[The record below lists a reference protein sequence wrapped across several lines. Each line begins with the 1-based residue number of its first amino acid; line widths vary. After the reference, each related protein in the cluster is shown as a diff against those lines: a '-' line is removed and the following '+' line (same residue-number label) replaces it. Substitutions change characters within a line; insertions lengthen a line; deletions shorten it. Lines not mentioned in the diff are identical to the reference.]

1 MNVSPLNFTTASEQS
16 NGTLLNPG
24 NMKAGHWLVGWVITL
39 VVLLGSV
46 SALLGQ
52 TIYEAESAT
61 VSGPSISTE
70 YGGYTGSGYTDYN
83 NGTGDYVE
91 FSLNANS
98 PGIYPI
104 AFRYANGGNGDRPLQ
119 LSVNGAVA
127 IGSLSFPATGGWAT
141 WAYTATNNVTF
152 NAGIN
157 TVRITAT
164 GSSGGN
170 VDHMLVTSAGTESLA
185 ADATNAPLRR
195 PASPSQPML
204 MVHIDTWNYADPQKI
219 IDLIPQD
226 IRPYVV
232 MNISLSINHATNK
245 WLQCQ
250 YGYETAKS
258 WLRTCAE
265 NNMWAMIQPSSG
277 GYCHFSNSDISEW
290 ESFYRDYPNF
300 IGFSYAEQFWGFDD
314 VYAGSVTWL
323 ERVAHWVD
331 LMKLNQKYGGY
342 LMVSWCGNQWDPNIN
357 PVAMMK
363 RNPAFA
369 AICKQS
375 PKNFILCEKYTQQ
388 SYQSD
393 MESVCLGAYLSG
405 YAGQY
410 GIRYDSTGWTDSTG
424 AAQNFTMASGGAP
437 HLEHIMLTGE
447 TVIDGPELI
456 WAEDI
461 QGLSNGTTADGY
473 TTRRWGLFPQYQN
486 VILDMFRKIL
496 DGTVRIPSRQE
507 VINRTKLVV
516 INDVTSGSAQDQYSS
531 PQTLFEGLYRM
542 DGDGNYEYN
551 KTFFKKTGRYPT
563 IPTVYQLADSMASN
577 SFSIKLNASA
587 YSTRWPSITAK
598 TNELN
603 ALFPLEYTGDIY
615 AGRYENAWVIYN
627 PYKTNLIASGS
638 IPFKYNTC
646 SNVDLTLSQYTA
658 GIMKEYSNSV
668 TFYLGN
674 YDNSIGLGMRTDT
687 IKIYGST
694 IEPTYSWADRASHSA
709 STVTKDWTA
718 GVWTLTVQHNGALD
732 ITVNCAGTGTGRLT
746 SYTAASVIPP
756 VAPPVY
762 TGAHQYEAEHF
773 DYKNINGNVTQGI
786 DTGVTNY
793 TGMGYMRFGTSSSAS
808 VRDSVTVLQS
818 GTYRLETK
826 YSVTGANIS
835 TIDLYVNGVKVA
847 TPLFTQTASYSD
859 WALNKQNIPLNAG
872 ANIVEFRANGTGA
885 SSVYFDNMVVVPTSI
900 IDGVVVQE
908 NRSGFDSVDGTVDN
922 NYPGYTGDGFANTTD
937 STGAGINWNLNF
949 DASLVKAFTFRYA
962 SVNSGTADLIVGGVN
977 VASEI
982 QFPSTGSW
990 TSWDYVTVYA
1000 YTPEGTADVRLQSTS
1015 ANGLP
1020 NVDYLQVVGGWAGT
1034 QPPTGLTAVP
1044 VSKSRINLSWL
1055 ASSNATSYNVKRS
1068 LTNGGPYSLVASGI
1082 TATNYSDIG
1091 LTSGTTYYYVVS
1103 AVAAAVEGS
1112 DSAQV
1117 SATTS
1122 AGVVSLVGSANY
1134 LFNSGA
1140 PNSSALV
1147 GTLDLDDSANVLV
1160 VGVYLDS
1167 GGVSFPLNLVSF
1179 GGVAPSGSIQAAGNA
1194 SLNRMAAFYWL
1205 NPKTAAGQN
1214 LMIGSTISNN
1224 AGCIVLQLSGVD
1236 ANAAVVKTGAT
1247 TTDAGS
1253 VNITTTAA
1261 NSFIV
1266 SYYSAN
1272 ADGLTLTPTAPLKLV
1287 GSTFNTINGAGGG
1300 SLAMGTNVL
1309 AAIGTQSLA
1318 WTSSGTTGNQGVNG
1332 FAFAPIALADSPSGP
1347 GYLTNSYSAG
1357 VLSLS
1362 WPAGQGWRL
1371 QMQTNSSFVGL
1382 GTNWVYVT
1390 DGTVSSTN
1398 ITINPDN
1405 GTVFF
1410 QLRYP

>member
-1 MNVSPLNFTTASEQS
+1 MNTNPIVRFHCTGLIGGLVFVA
-16 NGTLLNPG
+16 TLIGGVPS
-24 NMKAGHWLVGWVITL
+24 TL
-39 VVLLGSV
+39 
-46 SALLGQ
+46 AQ
-52 TIYEAESAT
+52 TIYEAEAAT
-61 VSGPSISTE
+61 LSGPSASTE
-70 YGGYTGSGYTDYN
+70 YGGYTGSGYADYN
-83 NGTGDYVE
+83 NASGDYVE
-91 FSLNANS
+91 FALNAS
-98 PGIYPI
+98 STGSYPVT
-104 AFRYANGGNGDRPLQ
+104 FRYANGGSTGARPLE
-119 LSVNGAVA
+119 LKVNGAVVV
-127 IGSLSFPATGGWAT
+127 GSLDFPQTGSWVT

-152 NAGIN
+152 NAGVN

-164 GSSGGN
+164 GTSGAN
-170 VDHMLVTSAGTESLA
+170 VDHLLVAANGTSDLA

-277 GYCHFSNSDISEW
+277 GYCHLSNSDISEW

-314 VYAGSVTWL
+314 IYAGSVTWL

-405 YAGQY
+405 YSGQY
-410 GIRYDSTGWTDSTG
+410 GIRYDSTGWTDATG
-424 AAQNFTMASGGAP
+424 TNQNFTMASGGAP

-461 QGLSNGTTADGY
+461 QGLSNGTTSDGY
-473 TTRRWGLFPQYQN
+473 TTRRWGLYPQYQN
-486 VILDMFRKIL
+486 VILDLFRKIL

-516 INDVTSGSAQDQYSS
+516 INDVTSGSAQNQYSS

-563 IPTVYQLADSMASN
+563 IPTVYQLADSLASN
-577 SFSIKLNASA
+577 SFSLKLNTSA

-627 PYKTNLIASGS
+627 PYKTDATKTNITASGS

-694 IEPTYSWADRASHSA
+694 AEPTYTWADRASHSA

-718 GVWTLTVQHNGALD
+718 GVWTLTVLHNGALD
-732 ITVNCAGTGTGRLT
+732 ITVNCAGTDTGRLT
-746 SYTAASVIPP
+746 SYTAASLIPP
-756 VAPPVY
+756 AAPPVY

-773 DYKNINGNVTQGI
+773 DYKSINGNVTQGI

-793 TGMGYMRFGTSSSAS
+793 TGMGYMRFGTSSSGS
-808 VRDSVTVLQS
+808 VRDSVAVLRS

-835 TIDLYVNGVKVA
+835 TIDLYVNGVKVV

-859 WALNKQNIPLNAG
+859 WALNKQNILLNAG
-872 ANIVEFRANGTGA
+872 ANTIEFRANGTGA

-900 IDGVVVQE
+900 IDGVVIQE
-908 NRSGFDSVDGTVDN
+908 NRPGFDSVDGTVDN

-937 STGAGINWNLNF
+937 STGAGINWNPNF

-962 SVNSGTADLIVGGVN
+962 SVTSGTADLIVGGVN

-990 TSWDYVTVYA
+990 TNWDYVTVYA
-1000 YTPEGTADVRLQSTS
+1000 YTPAGTAEVRLQSTS
-1015 ANGLP
+1015 ATGLP
-1020 NVDYLQVVGGWAGT
+1020 NVDYLQVTGGWVGT
-1034 QPPTGLTAVP
+1034 QPPAGLTALAVA
-1044 VSKSRINLSWL
+1044 KNRIDLSWI

-1068 LTNGGPYSLVASGI
+1068 LTSGGPYDIVASGI
-1082 TATNYSDIG
+1082 IATNFNDIG

-1103 AVAAAVEGS
+1103 AVSGLEEGS
-1112 DSAQV
+1112 DSVEAG
-1117 SATTS
+1117 ATTYS
-1122 AGVVSLVGSANY
+1122 GVINLVGVTSGQYTVTSGAGVTA
-1134 LFNSGA
+1134 
-1140 PNSSALV
+1140 
-1147 GTLDLDDSANVLV
+1147 GTFDLDDSANALV
-1160 VGVYLDS
+1160 VGVYIDASSISCLT
-1167 GGVSFPLNLVSF
+1167 NLTTF
-1179 GGVAPSGSIQAAGNA
+1179 GGVGPSGFIQTSGAGNREFA
-1194 SLNRMAAFYWL
+1194 LYWL
-1205 NPKTAAGQN
+1205 NPKTAAGQT
-1214 LMIGSTISNN
+1214 LVIGAN
-1224 AGCIVLQLSGVD
+1224 ASANIVAGYFALQLSGVD
-1236 ANAAVVKTGAT
+1236 TNVPVVRTGAT
-1247 TTDAGS
+1247 TTDAS
-1253 VNITTTAA
+1253 NVNITTTAA
-1261 NSFIV
+1261 NSSIISF
-1266 SYYSAN
+1266 YSAN
-1272 ADGLTLTPTAPLKLV
+1272 DSGLTLTPTAPLTRL
-1287 GSTFNTINGAGGG
+1287 GSTMNDINGTGGGG
-1300 SLAMGTNVL
+1300 SLAVGTNVL
-1309 AAIGTQSLA
+1309 AAAGTQNLA
-1318 WTSSGTTGNQGVNG
+1318 WSSSGTTAQQGVNG
-1332 FAFAPIALADSPSGP
+1332 LAFAPIATVVGPAGP
-1347 GYLTNSYSAG
+1347 GYLTNGYSAGTG

-1362 WPAGQGWRL
+1362 WPAGEGWRL
-1371 QMQTNSSFVGL
+1371 QMQTNSLSDGL

-1390 DGTVSSTN
+1390 DGSVSSTN
-1398 ITINPDN
+1398 ITGNPAN
-1405 GTVFF
+1405 GAVFYR
-1410 QLRYP
+1410 LIYTNAP